1 MKDKNLFKIQVSTW
15 NNDDNDKL
23 YTYISMRISFI
34 TSLINY
40 FDSIIHR
47 YVLGLIKWMDAAL
60 TKSSIKYLL
69 LQYTAMN

>member
-1 MKDKNLFKIQVSTW
+1 
-15 NNDDNDKL
+15 
-23 YTYISMRISFI
+23 MRISFI